1 MNQEGFT
8 HPTVL
13 QMQKLLGVVSLVSLL
28 CGLGGFSCILLNL
41 LICSIVVMLLERETK
56 YQIDIESPGS
66 ENGLLEFEKHIHPLH
81 SVFLYLLLFTP
92 NFVP

>member
-1 MNQEGFT
+1 MW
-8 HPTVL
+8 PRW
-13 QMQKLLGVVSLVSLL
+13 LLLHSSY
-28 CGLGGFSCILLNL
+28 L
-41 LICSIVVMLLERETK
+41 LICFVVMLLERKKK

-92 NFVP
+92 NLVHT